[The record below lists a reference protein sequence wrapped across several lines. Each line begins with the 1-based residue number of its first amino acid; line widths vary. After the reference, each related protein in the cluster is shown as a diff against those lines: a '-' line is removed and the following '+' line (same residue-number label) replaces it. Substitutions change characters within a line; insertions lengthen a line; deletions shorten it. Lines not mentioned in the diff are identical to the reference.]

1 MKTKNSICFSPQ
13 SSGAINFQE
22 YSKVLFCKKYDDQ
35 KIGRSLFF
43 IEKKFVKKTL
53 IQKINELR

>member
-1 MKTKNSICFSPQ
+1 MKTKNSLCFSSQ
-13 SSGAINFQE
+13 SSDAINIQE

-35 KIGRSLFF
+35 KIRRSLFF

-53 IQKINELR
+53 I